1 MCGGRDQF
9 YSWQDL
15 ALTTTQFSFLLAQK
29 GSDIGEWKSYIGSNI
44 CKEVVRHSLCP
55 GRDIQ
60 SNVVRTSSNLMDWE
74 SATFG
79 SLKQKVKEGKKRLL
93 ELKI

>member
-9 YSWQDL
+9 YTSQDL

-29 GSDIGEWKSYIGSNI
+29 GSDIGEWKSYIGSDI

-60 SNVVRTSSNLMDWE
+60 SNVVRTSSNLMNWE

-79 SLKQKVKEGKKRLL
+79 SLRQKVKEGKKRLL

>member
-1 MCGGRDQF
+1 M
-9 YSWQDL
+9 
-15 ALTTTQFSFLLAQK
+15 
-29 GSDIGEWKSYIGSNI
+29 
-44 CKEVVRHSLCP
+44 P